1 MDAYMNSILGDRE
14 EIRMVT
20 RQHWSV
26 LFRSVFVE
34 ALLVLAI
41 VGGITLVTVVW
52 APDLSLGWL
61 YLFLI
66 LPLISLIRDVL
77 IWVNL
82 KFIITNLR
90 VIRLSGVLNKNVTD
104 SSLEKVND
112 VRMTQ
117 SMFGRIFDYGDIE
130 IMTASEVGVDI
141 FKCIS
146 DPIHFKITMLNA
158 KTELEQIQVSRND
171 PDDQVPALITQLDNL
186 RKQGILSE
194 EEFIRKKNELL
205 SRL

>member
-1 MDAYMNSILGDRE
+1 MDAYLNSILGDRE
-14 EIRMVT
+14 DILMVT

-26 LFRSVFVE
+26 LFRYIFVE

-41 VGGITLVTVVW
+41 IGGVTLATVVW
-52 APDLSLGWL
+52 APDFSLGWL
-61 YLFLI
+61 YLLLF

-77 IWVNL
+77 VWTNL

-117 SMFGRIFDYGDIE
+117 SMFGRLFDYGDIE

-141 FKCIS
+141 FRCIS
-146 DPIHFKITMLNA
+146 DPIHFKIAMLNA
-158 KTELEQIQVSRND
+158 KTELEQLQGTRND
-171 PDDQVPALITQLDNL
+171 PGDQVPDLIGQLDNL

-194 EEFIRKKNELL
+194 EEFIRKKDELL